1 MAWYFLLHTV
11 SFLILFQGFSFVTR
25 IKRLVLRLDNGINL
39 VAISVLERALIEL
52 TNLREKTE
60 KNKRPTTHT
69 MILWDGKTYLI
80 YYYHNKVV
88 FHPKI
93 CNNLP

>member
-1 MAWYFLLHTV
+1 MKRYFLSHTI

-25 IKRLVLRLDNGINL
+25 IKTVVLRLDNGINL

-60 KNKRPTTHT
+60 KNKRQTTQ
-69 MILWDGKTYLI
+69 
-80 YYYHNKVV
+80 
-88 FHPKI
+88 
-93 CNNLP
+93 